1 MFLIEKMKARGLS
14 IQDVADMVGIDQSAV
29 WRWVNGKTSPNRL
42 ARVRLAELGLYDNQ
56 EIRNVPQMQR
66 QSLELVSE
74 QLVTIQQLL
83 KDVAKSR
90 EIEEALRWYVEH
102 DDCTEDYEYYYEGK
116 VRAMRL
122 LGDRE

>member
-42 ARVRLAELGLYDNQ
+42 ARARLAELGLYDNR
-56 EIRNVPQMQR
+56 EIKNVPQMQR

-83 KDVAKSR
+83 KDVAKSQ

-102 DDCTEDYEYYYEGK
+102 DDCTEDDPYYYEGK